1 MNTGGRQ
8 ICIKNLYKAKCI
20 DNNDRKIY
28 YTLNTMPRL
37 EFKKTSLALCFGV
50 LGGTIYAANP
60 QVQPQPRPELEADA
74 VIRQQQ
80 RDQALQK
87 QLQPLPSVQTDL
99 EKQLQ
104 TQPQLQ
110 YLKSH
115 SEDVCFE
122 LKKFILQGDDAKQF
136 TFAMRPVTQGKY
148 NLIGRCIGVQGLNQA
163 LDLIQNK
170 MISHGYV
177 TTRML
182 LPQQNIASGEIKL
195 QVIAGKVD
203 QISFAEGTSKRA
215 HKFNALPVK
224 SGDIL
229 NIRDIEQ
236 GLENF
241 KRVPTVEADF
251 KILPSAQRAEPGYS
265 DLELAWQQSKPYR
278 IHLGVDDAGSDST
291 GKYQGTATLSLDHLL
306 TANDLFYGS
315 YNHDLGGGD
324 QGERGTDGY
333 YLSYSIP
340 FQYWLFSTSYSQSDY
355 NQTVAGA
362 NQSYEYSGKS
372 KLISADLSRIIYR
385 DAKRKTTAS
394 VGGWYRE
401 SQNFIEDVEVE
412 VQRRK
417 TGGWKASLDHTEYL
431 ANATLTGNVTY
442 KRGTGAFNAMRAP
455 EEDFGEAYTHAGI
468 LQANASLQV
477 PFKVGQQSLQYVA
490 EWRTQHS
497 KKPLTPQ
504 DRFSIGNRYTVR
516 GYDGEQTLIAD
527 NGFLVRNEISGS
539 VFKLP
544 MQWYSGIDYGEVG
557 GKTAYEPNP
566 LLGTSLMGAVAGLRG
581 QVLKSVSYDVFVG
594 TPLKK
599 PEHFKTDNVTTG
611 FSLNWMY

>member
-1 MNTGGRQ
+1 MLNYNNFNKNILFVSLLIAGAYTYADDSNIDSTQTDQ
-8 ICIKNLYKAKCI
+8 I
-20 DNNDRKIY
+20 
-28 YTLNTMPRL
+28 
-37 EFKKTSLALCFGV
+37 
-50 LGGTIYAANP
+50 
-60 QVQPQPRPELEADA
+60 
-74 VIRQQQ
+74 IRQQQ
-80 RDQALQK
+80 RDEALQK
-87 QLQPLPSVQTDL
+87 QLQPEPVIQTGL
-99 EKQLQ
+99 EKKLQ
-104 TQPQLQ
+104 TQTQLH

-115 SEDVCFE
+115 SEDVCFDI
-122 LKKFILQGDDAKQF
+122 KKFVLTGGDARQF
-136 TFAMRPVTQGKY
+136 TFAMRPVTQGEH
-148 NLIGRCIGVQGLNQA
+148 NLIGQCIGVQGLNQA
-163 LDLIQNK
+163 LDLIQNEI
-170 MISHGYV
+170 ISHGYV

-182 LPQQNIASGEIKL
+182 LPQQNIASGVVRL
-195 QVIAGKVD
+195 QVIAGKVN
-203 QISFAEGTSKRA
+203 QIQFAEGTSKRA

-251 KILPSAQRAEPGYS
+251 KIKPSEQRNEPGYS

-291 GKYQGTATLSLDHLL
+291 GKYQGTATLSLDNLF

-324 QGERGTDGY
+324 KGERGTDGF

-340 FQYWLFSTSYSQSDY
+340 FKYWLLNTSYSQSDY

-362 NQSYEYSGKS
+362 SESYQYSGKS
-372 KLISADLSRIIYR
+372 KLIGADLSRVLYR
-385 DAKRKTTAS
+385 DARRKTTAS

-401 SQNFIEDVEVE
+401 SQNYINDTEIE

-417 TGGWKASLDHTEYL
+417 TAGWKASLDHTEYFST
-431 ANATLTGNVTY
+431 ATLSGNVTY

-455 EEDFGEAYTHAGI
+455 EEDFGEAYTHVGI

-477 PFKVGQQSLQYVA
+477 PFKVGNQSLQYLA

-516 GYDGEQTLIAD
+516 GFDGEQTLMAD

-539 VFKLP
+539 MFKLP
-544 MQWYSGIDYGEVG
+544 MQWYGGVDYGEVG
-557 GKTAYEPNP
+557 GKTAHEPNP
-566 LLGTSLMGAVAGLRG
+566 LLGTSLMGAVAGFRG
-581 QVLKSVSYDVFVG
+581 QVLKSVSYDIFVG

-599 PEHFKTDNVTTG
+599 PDHYKTDNVTTG

>member
-1 MNTGGRQ
+1 M
-8 ICIKNLYKAKCI
+8 
-20 DNNDRKIY
+20 
-28 YTLNTMPRL
+28 
-37 EFKKTSLALCFGV
+37 FSL
-50 LGGTIYAANP
+50 LGSSVYAADP
-60 QVQPQPRPELEADA
+60 QLRSGWELDNVQ
-74 VIRQQQ
+74 RQQQ
-80 RDQALQK
+80 RDQALEK
-87 QLQPLPSVQTDL
+87 QLQPTPTVQTGLDQSL
-99 EKQLQ
+99 QNKQ
-104 TQPQLQ
+104 QLQ

-115 SEDVCFE
+115 SESVCFDI
-122 LKKFILQGDDAKQF
+122 KKIILQGDDARNF
-136 TFAMRPVTQGKY
+136 TFAMRPVIQGKH

-163 LDLIQNK
+163 LDLVQNSI
-170 MISHGYV
+170 ISHGYV

-182 LPQQNIASGEIKL
+182 LPQQNIASGVVRL

-203 QISFAEGTSKRA
+203 QIQFVQGTSKRA
-215 HKFNALPVK
+215 HKFNALPVN

-251 KILPSAQRAEPGYS
+251 KIKPSEQHSEPGYS
-265 DLELAWQQSKPYR
+265 NLELVWQQSKPYR

-291 GKYQGTATLSLDHLL
+291 GKYQGTATLSLDHLF

-324 QGERGTDGY
+324 SGERGTDGY

-340 FQYWLFSTSYSQSDY
+340 FGYWLFNTSYSKSDY

-362 NQSYEYSGKS
+362 SESYEYSGKS
-372 KLISADLSRIIYR
+372 KLIGADLSRVLYR
-385 DAKRKTTAS
+385 DAKRKTTAT

-401 SQNFIEDVEVE
+401 SQNYINDTEIE

-417 TGGWKASLDHTEYL
+417 TAGWKASLDHTEYF
-431 ANATLTGNVTY
+431 ANTTLSGNLTY

-455 EEDFGEAYTHAGI
+455 EEDFGEAYTHVGI

-477 PFKVGQQSLQYVA
+477 PFKIGNQSLQYLA
-490 EWRTQHS
+490 EWRMQHS
-497 KKPLTPQ
+497 QKPLTPQ

-516 GYDGEQTLIAD
+516 GYDGEQTLLAD

-539 VFKLP
+539 MFKLP
-544 MQWYSGIDYGEVG
+544 MQWYTGIDYGEVG
-557 GKTAYEPNP
+557 GKTAHEPNP

-581 QVLKSVSYDVFVG
+581 QVLKSVSYDVFLG

-599 PEHFKTDNVTTG
+599 PEHYRTDNVTTG

>member
-1 MNTGGRQ
+1 
-8 ICIKNLYKAKCI
+8 
-20 DNNDRKIY
+20 
-28 YTLNTMPRL
+28 MPHIIL
-37 EFKKTSLALCFGV
+37 KKTALLLCLSLTGNM
-50 LGGTIYAANP
+50 IQAADI
-60 QVQPQPRPELEADA
+60 QDFDADQQ
-74 VIRQQQ
+74 IRQQQ
-80 RDQALQK
+80 RDQALEK
-87 QLQPLPSVQTDL
+87 QLQPVATVQTGL

-110 YLKSH
+110 YLKSN
-115 SEDVCFE
+115 SENVCFDI
-122 LKKFILQGDDAKQF
+122 KKFILSGDDASEF
-136 TFAMRPVTQGKY
+136 TFAMRSVTQGE
-148 NLIGRCIGVQGLNQA
+148 NNIIGRCIGVQGLNQA
-163 LDLIQNK
+163 LDLIQNSI
-170 MISHGYV
+170 ISHGYV

-182 LPQQNIASGEIKL
+182 LPQQNIASGEVRL
-195 QVIAGKVD
+195 QVIVGKVD
-203 QISFAEGTSKRA
+203 QIQFAQGTSKRA

-251 KILPSAQRAEPGYS
+251 KIQPSINKAEPGYS

-278 IHLGVDDAGSDST
+278 IHLGIDDAGSDST
-291 GKYQGTATLSLDHLL
+291 GKYQGTATLSLDHLF

-340 FQYWLFSTSYSQSDY
+340 MKYWLLSTSYSKSDY

-362 NQSYEYSGKS
+362 SESYMYSGES
-372 KLISADLSRIIYR
+372 KLMSADLSRVIYR
-385 DAKRKTTAS
+385 NAKRKTTAS

-401 SQNFIEDVEVE
+401 SQNFINDVEIE

-417 TGGWKASLDHTEYL
+417 TAGWKASLDHTEYFSH
-431 ANATLTGNVTY
+431 ATLTGNLTY
-442 KRGTGAFNAMRAP
+442 KRGTGAFNAMYAP
-455 EEDFGEAYTHAGI
+455 EEEFGEAYTHVGI

-477 PFKVGQQSLQYVA
+477 PFKVGDQNLQYLA

-497 KKPLTPQ
+497 QKPLTPQ

-516 GYDGEQTLIAD
+516 GFDGEQTLLAD

-539 VFKLP
+539 MFKLP
-544 MQWYSGIDYGEVG
+544 MQWYTGIDYGEVG

-581 QVLKSVSYDVFVG
+581 QLLKSVSYEVFVG

-599 PEHFKTDNVTTG
+599 PDHYRTDNLTTG

>member
-1 MNTGGRQ
+1 MKKNQ
-8 ICIKNLYKAKCI
+8 IFI
-20 DNNDRKIY
+20 
-28 YTLNTMPRL
+28 M
-37 EFKKTSLALCFGV
+37 FSL
-50 LGGTIYAANP
+50 LGSSVYAADP
-60 QVQPQPRPELEADA
+60 QLGSGWELDNVQ
-74 VIRQQQ
+74 RQQQ
-80 RDQALQK
+80 RDQALEK
-87 QLQPLPSVQTDL
+87 QLQPAATVQTGL

-104 TQPQLQ
+104 NTAQLQ

-115 SEDVCFE
+115 SEDVCFDI
-122 LKKFILQGDDAKQF
+122 KKFILQGEDARNF
-136 TFAMRPVTQGKY
+136 TFAMRSVTQGEH
-148 NLIGRCIGVQGLNQA
+148 NIIGRCIGVQGLNQA
-163 LDLIQNK
+163 LDLIQNSI
-170 MISHGYV
+170 ISHGYV

-195 QVIAGKVD
+195 QVIAGTVD
-203 QISFAEGTSKRA
+203 QIQFVQGTSKRA
-215 HKFNALPVK
+215 HKFNALPVR

-241 KRVPTVEADF
+241 KRVPTVETDF
-251 KILPSAQRAEPGYS
+251 KIKPSEQHSEPGYS
-265 DLELAWQQSKPYR
+265 DLELVWQQSKPYR

-291 GKYQGTATLSLDHLL
+291 GKYQGTATLSLDHLF

-324 QGERGTDGY
+324 SGERGTDGF

-340 FQYWLFSTSYSQSDY
+340 FGYWLLASSYSQSDY

-362 NQSYEYSGKS
+362 SESYEYNGKS
-372 KLISADLSRIIYR
+372 KLIGADLSRVLYR
-385 DAKRKTTAS
+385 DAQRKTTAS

-401 SQNFIEDVEVE
+401 SQNFINDTEIE

-417 TGGWKASLDHTEYL
+417 TAGWKASLDHTEYL
-431 ANATLTGNVTY
+431 SNATLSGNLTY

-455 EEDFGEAYTHAGI
+455 EEDFGEAYTHVGI

-477 PFKVGQQSLQYVA
+477 PFKVGQQSLQYLA
-490 EWRTQHS
+490 EWRTQYS

-516 GYDGEQTLIAD
+516 GYDGEQTLLAD

-539 VFKLP
+539 MFKLP
-544 MQWYSGIDYGEVG
+544 MQWYTGIDYGEVG
-557 GKTAYEPNP
+557 GKTAHEPNP
-566 LLGTSLMGAVAGLRG
+566 LVGTSLMGAAFGLRG
-581 QVLKSVSYDVFVG
+581 QVLK
-594 TPLKK
+594 
-599 PEHFKTDNVTTG
+599 
-611 FSLNWMY
+611 W

>member
-1 MNTGGRQ
+1 VKLITITIDMNNFKFNQLSLSIFFTILAATTQ
-8 ICIKNLYKAKCI
+8 AAEPPTNPNLTA
-20 DNNDRKIY
+20 DN
-28 YTLNTMPRL
+28 
-37 EFKKTSLALCFGV
+37 
-50 LGGTIYAANP
+50 
-60 QVQPQPRPELEADA
+60 VQ
-74 VIRQQQ
+74 RQQQ
-80 RDQALQK
+80 RDEALQK
-87 QLQPLPSVQTDL
+87 QLQPEAVVQTGL

-104 TQPQLQ
+104 THAQLQ
-110 YLKSH
+110 YLKSN
-115 SEDVCFE
+115 SEDVCFKI
-122 LKKFILQGDDAKQF
+122 KKFVLIGEDARQF
-136 TFAMRPVTQGKY
+136 TFAMRPVTQGQH

-163 LDLIQNK
+163 LDLIQNSI
-170 MISHGYV
+170 ISHGYV

-195 QVIAGKVD
+195 QVIVGKVD
-203 QISFAEGTSKRA
+203 QIQFVQGTSKRA
-215 HKFNALPVK
+215 HKLNALPVR

-251 KILPSAQRAEPGYS
+251 KIKPSEQRNQPGYS

-291 GKYQGTATLSLDHLL
+291 GKYQGTSTVSLDHLF

-324 QGERGTDGY
+324 QGKRGTDGY

-340 FQYWLFSTSYSQSDY
+340 LKYWLLSTSYSQSDY

-362 NQSYEYSGKS
+362 SESYSYSGKS
-372 KLISADLSRIIYR
+372 KLIGADLSRVLYR

-401 SQNFIEDVEVE
+401 SQNFINDVEIE

-431 ANATLTGNVTY
+431 ANATLTGNLTY
-442 KRGTGAFNAMRAP
+442 KRGTGAFNAMHAP
-455 EEDFGEAYTHAGI
+455 EEEFGEAYTHVGI

-477 PFKVGQQSLQYVA
+477 PFKVGNQSLQYLA
-490 EWRTQHS
+490 EWRTQYS

-516 GYDGEQTLIAD
+516 GFDGEQTLLAD

-539 VFKLP
+539 MFKLP
-544 MQWYSGIDYGEVG
+544 MQWYTGVDYGEVG
-557 GKTAYEPNP
+557 GKTAHEPNP
-566 LLGTSLMGAVAGLRG
+566 LLGTSLMGAVFGLRG
-581 QVLKSVSYDVFVG
+581 QVLKSVNYDVFVG

-599 PEHFKTDNVTTG
+599 PEHYRTDNVTTG

>member
-1 MNTGGRQ
+1 MKNKAYKKGLLGLSIMLVGG
-8 ICIKNLYKAKCI
+8 
-20 DNNDRKIY
+20 
-28 YTLNTMPRL
+28 
-37 EFKKTSLALCFGV
+37 SL
-50 LGGTIYAANP
+50 YAADL
-60 QVQPQPRPELEADA
+60 PEGRSDVIQRQELRDEALK
-74 VIRQQQ
+74 Q
-80 RDQALQK
+80 
-87 QLQPLPSVQTDL
+87 QLQPEVSVNLGL

-104 TQPQLQ
+104 TQTQRQ

-115 SEDVCFE
+115 SEEICFDI
-122 LKKFILQGDDAKQF
+122 KKFVLIGEDARNF
-136 TFAMRPVTQGKY
+136 TFALRKVTQGEH
-148 NLIGRCIGVQGLNQA
+148 NLIGRCIGVKGLNQA
-163 LDLIQNK
+163 LDLIQNE
-170 MISHGYV
+170 IIHRGYV

-203 QISFAEGTSKRA
+203 QIQFVDGSSKRA

-251 KILPSAQRAEPGYS
+251 KIKPSEQRHEPGYS

-306 TANDLFYGS
+306 TANDLFYAS

-324 QGERGTDGY
+324 SGKRGTEGY

-340 FQYWLFSTSYSQSDY
+340 FQYWLLNTSYSQSDY

-362 NQSYEYSGKS
+362 QQSYLYSGES
-372 KLISADLSRIIYR
+372 KLISADVSRVLYR
-385 DAKRKTTAS
+385 AAQRKTTAS
-394 VGGWYRE
+394 LGGWYRE
-401 SQNFIEDVEVE
+401 SQNYINDVEVE

-417 TGGWKASLDHTEYL
+417 TAGWKASLEHNEYFS
-431 ANATLTGNVTY
+431 NATLTGQLSY
-442 KRGTGAFNAMRAP
+442 KRGTGAFSAMRAP
-455 EEDFGEAYTHAGI
+455 EEDFGEAYTRVGI
-468 LQANASLQV
+468 FQANASLQV
-477 PFKVGQQSLQYVA
+477 PFQVGQQSLRYLT
-490 EWRTQHS
+490 EWRMQHS
-497 KKPLTPQ
+497 QKALTPQ

-516 GYDGEQTLIAD
+516 GYDGEQTLMAD
-527 NGFLVRNEISGS
+527 HGFLVRNEISGS
-539 VFKLP
+539 VPKLP
-544 MQWYSGIDYGEVG
+544 MQWYSGVDYGEVG
-557 GKTAYEPNP
+557 GKTAHQPNP
-566 LLGTSLMGAVAGLRG
+566 LVGTSLLGAVIGVRG
-581 QVLKSVSYDVFVG
+581 QAFKSISYDAFVG

-599 PEHFKTDNVTTG
+599 PEYFKTDDVTTG
-611 FSLNWMY
+611 FSVNWMY

>member
-1 MNTGGRQ
+1 MNHITITIDMNNFKFNQLSLGVFFTILATTTQ
-8 ICIKNLYKAKCI
+8 AAEAPANLNLNA
-20 DNNDRKIY
+20 DN
-28 YTLNTMPRL
+28 
-37 EFKKTSLALCFGV
+37 
-50 LGGTIYAANP
+50 
-60 QVQPQPRPELEADA
+60 VQ
-74 VIRQQQ
+74 RQQQ
-80 RDQALQK
+80 RDEALQK
-87 QLQPLPSVQTDL
+87 QLQPEPVVQTGL
-99 EKQLQ
+99 EKQLIVS
-104 TQPQLQ
+104 PQLQ

-115 SEDVCFE
+115 SEKLCFDI
-122 LKKFILQGDDAKQF
+122 KKFVLIGEDARHF
-136 TFAMRPVTQGKY
+136 TFAMRPVTQGEH

-163 LDLIQNK
+163 LDLIQNSI
-170 MISHGYV
+170 ISHGYV

-203 QISFAEGTSKRA
+203 QIQFVQGTSKRA
-215 HKFNALPVK
+215 HQFNALPVRT
-224 SGDIL
+224 GDIL

-251 KILPSAQRAEPGYS
+251 KIKPSEQRKEPGYS

-278 IHLGVDDAGSDST
+278 IHLGIDDAGSDST

-324 QGERGTDGY
+324 SGKRGTDGY

-340 FQYWLFSTSYSQSDY
+340 LKYWMLSTSYSQSDY

-362 NQSYEYSGKS
+362 SESYSYSGKS
-372 KLISADLSRIIYR
+372 KLIGADLSRVLYR

-401 SQNFIEDVEVE
+401 SQNFINDVEIE

-417 TGGWKASLDHTEYL
+417 TAGWKASVDHTEYL
-431 ANATLTGNVTY
+431 ANATLNGNVTY

-455 EEDFGEAYTHAGI
+455 EEEFGEAYTHVGI

-477 PFKVGQQSLQYVA
+477 PFKVGKQSLQYLA

-497 KKPLTPQ
+497 QKPLTPQ

-516 GYDGEQTLIAD
+516 GFDGEQTLLAD
-527 NGFLVRNEISGS
+527 NGFLVRNEVSGS
-539 VFKLP
+539 MFRLP

-557 GKTAYEPNP
+557 GKTAHEPNP
-566 LLGTSLMGAVAGLRG
+566 LLGTSLMGAVFGLRG
-581 QVLKSVSYDVFVG
+581 QILKSVSYDVFVG

-599 PEHFKTDNVTTG
+599 PEHYRTDNVTIG

>member
-1 MNTGGRQ
+1 MLSLLGTS
-8 ICIKNLYKAKCI
+8 
-20 DNNDRKIY
+20 IY
-28 YTLNTMPRL
+28 SAEAP
-37 EFKKTSLALCFGV
+37 SDLAL
-50 LGGTIYAANP
+50 
-60 QVQPQPRPELEADA
+60 QADA
-74 VIRQQQ
+74 IQRQQQ
-80 RDQALQK
+80 RDEALQK
-87 QLQPLPSVQTDL
+87 QIQPEPSVQTGL

-104 TQPQLQ
+104 IKPQLQ
-110 YLKSH
+110 FLKSH
-115 SEDVCFE
+115 SEEVCFE
-122 LKKFILQGDDAKQF
+122 IKKFVLIGEDARQF
-136 TFAMRPVTQGKY
+136 TFAMRPVTQGQY

-163 LDLIQNK
+163 LDLIQNRL
-170 MISHGYV
+170 ISHGYV

-182 LPQQNIASGEIKL
+182 LPQQNIASGTIQLK
-195 QVIAGKVD
+195 VVAGKVD
-203 QISFAEGTSKRA
+203 QIQFVEGTSKRA

-229 NIRDIEQ
+229 NLRNIEQ

-251 KILPSAQRAEPGYS
+251 KIKPSEQRTEPGYS

-278 IHLGVDDAGSDST
+278 LHLGIDDAGSDST
-291 GKYQGTATLSLDHLL
+291 GKYQGTATLSLDNLL

-324 QGERGTDGY
+324 SGKRGTDGF

-340 FQYWLFSTSYSQSDY
+340 YQYWLLNTSYSQSNY

-362 NQSYEYSGKS
+362 NQSYNYSGKS
-372 KLISADLSRIIYR
+372 KLIGADLSRVLYR
-385 DAKRKTTAS
+385 DAKRKTSAS

-401 SQNFIEDVEVE
+401 SQNFINDVEVE

-417 TGGWKASLDHTEYL
+417 TAGWKASLDHSEYL

-442 KRGTGAFNAMRAP
+442 KRGTGAFSAMRAP
-455 EEDFGEAYTHAGI
+455 EEEFGEAYTHVGI

-477 PFKVGQQSLQYVA
+477 PFRVGQQNLQYLA
-490 EWRTQHS
+490 EWRMQHS

-516 GYDGEQTLIAD
+516 GYDGEQTLMAD
-527 NGFLVRNEISGS
+527 NGFLVRNELSGS
-539 VFKLP
+539 ISTFP

-557 GKTAYEPNP
+557 GTTAHHPNP
-566 LLGTSLMGAVAGLRG
+566 LVGTSLFGAVVGLRG
-581 QVLKSVSYDVFVG
+581 QVFKSVSYDAFVG
-594 TPLKK
+594 APLKK
-599 PEHFKTDNVTTG
+599 PEYFKTDDFTTG
-611 FSLNWMY
+611 FSVNWMY

>member
-1 MNTGGRQ
+1 MKNKVYKKGLLGLSIMLVGG
-8 ICIKNLYKAKCI
+8 
-20 DNNDRKIY
+20 
-28 YTLNTMPRL
+28 
-37 EFKKTSLALCFGV
+37 SL
-50 LGGTIYAANP
+50 YAADL
-60 QVQPQPRPELEADA
+60 PEGRSDVIQRQELRDEALK
-74 VIRQQQ
+74 Q
-80 RDQALQK
+80 
-87 QLQPLPSVQTDL
+87 QLQPEVSVNLGL

-104 TQPQLQ
+104 TQTQQQ

-115 SEDVCFE
+115 SEEICFDI
-122 LKKFILQGDDAKQF
+122 KKFVLIGEDARNF
-136 TFAMRPVTQGKY
+136 TFALRTVTQGEH
-148 NLIGRCIGVQGLNQA
+148 NLIGRCIGVKGLNQA
-163 LDLIQNK
+163 LDLIQNE
-170 MISHGYV
+170 IIHRGYV

-203 QISFAEGTSKRA
+203 QIQFVDGSSKRA

-251 KILPSAQRAEPGYS
+251 KIKPSEQRHEPGYS

-306 TANDLFYGS
+306 TANDLFYAS

-324 QGERGTDGY
+324 SGKRGTEGY

-340 FQYWLFSTSYSQSDY
+340 FQYWLLNTSYSQSDY

-362 NQSYEYSGKS
+362 QQSYLYSGES
-372 KLISADLSRIIYR
+372 KLISADVSRVLYR
-385 DAKRKTTAS
+385 AAQRKTTAS
-394 VGGWYRE
+394 LGGWYRE
-401 SQNFIEDVEVE
+401 SQNYINDVEVE

-417 TGGWKASLDHTEYL
+417 TAGWKASLEHNEYFS
-431 ANATLTGNVTY
+431 NATLTGQLSY
-442 KRGTGAFNAMRAP
+442 KRGTGAFSAMRAP
-455 EEDFGEAYTHAGI
+455 EEDFGEAYTRVGI
-468 LQANASLQV
+468 FQANASLQV
-477 PFKVGQQSLQYVA
+477 PFQVGQQSLRYLT
-490 EWRTQHS
+490 EWRMQHS
-497 KKPLTPQ
+497 QKALTPQ

-516 GYDGEQTLIAD
+516 GYDGEQTFMAD
-527 NGFLVRNEISGS
+527 HGFLVRNEISGS
-539 VFKLP
+539 VPKLP
-544 MQWYSGIDYGEVG
+544 MQWYSGVDYGEVG
-557 GKTAYEPNP
+557 GKTAHQPNP
-566 LLGTSLMGAVAGLRG
+566 LVGTSLLGAVIGVRG
-581 QVLKSVSYDVFVG
+581 QAFKSISYDAFVG

-599 PEHFKTDNVTTG
+599 PEYFKTDDVTTG
-611 FSLNWMY
+611 FSVNWMY

>member
-1 MNTGGRQ
+1 
-8 ICIKNLYKAKCI
+8 
-20 DNNDRKIY
+20 
-28 YTLNTMPRL
+28 
-37 EFKKTSLALCFGV
+37 
-50 LGGTIYAANP
+50 
-60 QVQPQPRPELEADA
+60 
-74 VIRQQQ
+74 
-80 RDQALQK
+80 
-87 QLQPLPSVQTDL
+87 
-99 EKQLQ
+99 
-104 TQPQLQ
+104 
-110 YLKSH
+110 
-115 SEDVCFE
+115 
-122 LKKFILQGDDAKQF
+122 
-136 TFAMRPVTQGKY
+136 
-148 NLIGRCIGVQGLNQA
+148 VQGLNQA
-163 LDLIQNK
+163 LDLIQNSI
-170 MISHGYV
+170 ISHGYV

-203 QISFAEGTSKRA
+203 QIQFVQGTSKRA
-215 HKFNALPVK
+215 HKFNALPVRT
-224 SGDIL
+224 GDIL

-251 KILPSAQRAEPGYS
+251 KIKPSEQRKEPGYS

-278 IHLGVDDAGSDST
+278 IHLGIDDAGSDST
-291 GKYQGTATLSLDHLL
+291 GKYQGTATLSLDHLF

-324 QGERGTDGY
+324 SGKRGTDGY

-340 FQYWLFSTSYSQSDY
+340 LKYWMLSTSYSQSDY

-362 NQSYEYSGKS
+362 SESYSYSGKS
-372 KLISADLSRIIYR
+372 KLIGADLSRVLYR
-385 DAKRKTTAS
+385 NAKRKTTAS

-401 SQNFIEDVEVE
+401 SQNFINDVEIE

-417 TGGWKASLDHTEYL
+417 TAGWKASLDHTEYL
-431 ANATLTGNVTY
+431 ANATLNGNLTY

-455 EEDFGEAYTHAGI
+455 EEEFGEAYTHVGI

-477 PFKVGQQSLQYVA
+477 PFKVGNQSLQYLA

-497 KKPLTPQ
+497 QKPLTPQ

-516 GYDGEQTLIAD
+516 GFDGEQTLLAD

-539 VFKLP
+539 MFRLP
-544 MQWYSGIDYGEVG
+544 IQWYTGIDFGEVG
-557 GKTAYEPNP
+557 GKTAHEPNP
-566 LLGTSLMGAVAGLRG
+566 LLGTSLMGAAFGLRG
-581 QVLKSVSYDVFVG
+581 QILKSVSYDVFVG

-599 PEHFKTDNVTTG
+599 PAHYRTDNVTTG

>member
-1 MNTGGRQ
+1 
-8 ICIKNLYKAKCI
+8 
-20 DNNDRKIY
+20 
-28 YTLNTMPRL
+28 MPHL
-37 EFKKTSLALCFGV
+37 EFKKTSLALYIGLLSIV
-50 LGGTIYAANP
+50 SYAADP
-60 QVQPQPRPELEADA
+60 QVQPKPRPEFEADA
-74 VIRQQQ
+74 IIRQQQ
-80 RDQALQK
+80 RDQALEK
-87 QLQPLPSVQTDL
+87 QLQPIPELQTGL

-110 YLKSH
+110 FLKSN
-115 SEDVCFE
+115 SEDICFDI
-122 LKKFILQGDDAKQF
+122 KKFILMGDDARTF
-136 TFAMRPVTQGKY
+136 TFALRSITQGE
-148 NLIGRCIGVQGLNQA
+148 NNIIGRCIGVQGLNQA
-163 LDLIQNK
+163 LDLVQNS
-170 MISHGYV
+170 IIRHGYV

-203 QISFAEGTSKRA
+203 QIQFASGTSKRA

-229 NIRDIEQ
+229 NIRDVEQ

-251 KILPSAQRAEPGYS
+251 KIKPSEQHNAPGYS

-291 GKYQGTATLSLDHLL
+291 GKYQGTATLSLDNLL

-324 QGERGTDGY
+324 SGKRGTEGY

-340 FQYWLFSTSYSQSDY
+340 LKYWLLSTSYSQSDY
-355 NQTVAGA
+355 NQTVAGPLE
-362 NQSYEYSGKS
+362 SYEYSGKS
-372 KLISADLSRIIYR
+372 KLIGADLSRVLYR
-385 DAKRKTTAS
+385 DARRKTTAS
-394 VGGWYRE
+394 IGGWYRE
-401 SQNFIEDVEVE
+401 SQNYINDTEIE

-417 TGGWKASLDHTEYL
+417 TAGWKTSLDHTEYL
-431 ANATLTGNVTY
+431 SAATLFGNVTY
-442 KRGTGAFNAMRAP
+442 KRGTAAFNAMYAP
-455 EEDFGEAYTHAGI
+455 EEEYGEAYTHVGI

-477 PFKVGQQSLQYVA
+477 PFKVGQQSLQYLA
-490 EWRTQHS
+490 EWRMQHS
-497 KKPLTPQ
+497 QKPLTPQ

-516 GYDGEQTLIAD
+516 GFDGEQTLLAD
-527 NGFLVRNEISGS
+527 NGLLIRNELSGS
-539 VFKLP
+539 IPKLP
-544 MQWYSGIDYGEVG
+544 MQWYAGVDYGEVG
-557 GKTAYEPNP
+557 GQTAHEPNP
-566 LLGTSLMGAVAGLRG
+566 LLGTSLMGAVVGLRG
-581 QVLKSVSYDVFVG
+581 QAFKSVSYDLFMG

-599 PEHFKTDNVTTG
+599 PDRYKTDNVTTG